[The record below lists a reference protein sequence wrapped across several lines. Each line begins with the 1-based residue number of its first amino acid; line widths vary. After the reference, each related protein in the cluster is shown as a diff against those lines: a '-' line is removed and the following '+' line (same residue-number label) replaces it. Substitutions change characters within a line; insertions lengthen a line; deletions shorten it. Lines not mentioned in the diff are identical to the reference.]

1 MIVQDPLSK
10 YPRLGRYAL
19 FFSIIPG
26 YFHEYAAEEVIEK
39 SLNRQS
45 VHGFLKLLQDKNV
58 AIAFPSYYK
67 GKYAI
72 KPEVILDYA
81 QVYTPSFIKEAK
93 RTLGSAFKR
102 GDQVQNFYID
112 FLLQLSSFKLSGKA
126 DLNGVLDSCKENAFH
141 PSSWFTDAVK
151 GLILVMACRK
161 EWRPLFKVLSEENK
175 VLAWNLF
182 MDAAAD
188 RSEDYSLEGSEELFL
203 SLGDTIREDVI
214 TWFAS
219 EYDLYRTGFSGFT
232 FDQLSDDYWT
242 KDLLKGIFQASHGN
256 FKEGQKGVLSALK
269 EDVKYHRGHFVY
281 YKNPLFFR
289 PIRNVFLTAVLFLD
303 RGSASTA
310 RKISSLLKKT
320 EEFSKDIASD
330 MVALVFTFV
339 DNPEKITPF
348 DHEAM
353 ASRLK
358 ENDSS
363 LAIFVLAVLC
373 KIFSY
378 GNYRSIL
385 ESHLAKRKKE
395 NNPPLKYILQQAL
408 DALNPNDPEVA
419 KLTAELKCPPLLS
432 HYATLSEWQFG
443 LDKLLNYSKILKK
456 PTSKNTRARI
466 VYLVDIDTFDIQPYR
481 QKSKDGIT
489 WSKGTAV
496 SMSSFA
502 EMLPEMD
509 EADQIAAAKVVR
521 VNSRVARLRGLEVL
535 VRSA

>member
-10 YPRLGRYAL
+10 YPRLGKYAL
-19 FFSIIPG
+19 IFSIIPG
-26 YFHEYAAEEVIEK
+26 YFHEYAAEEVIEQ

-58 AIAFPSYYK
+58 AIAFPSHYK

-93 RTLGSAFKR
+93 RTLGRVLTR
-102 GDQVQNFYID
+102 GDEVQDFYID
-112 FLLQLSSFKLSGKA
+112 FLLQLSFFKLSGKG
-126 DLNGVLDSCKENAFH
+126 DLNGVLSRCKDTALYPF
-141 PSSWFTDAVK
+141 FRFRDAVK
-151 GLILVMACRK
+151 GLILVMACRN
-161 EWRPLFKVLSEENK
+161 EWHPLFTKLSRENK
-175 VLAWNLF
+175 VLAWNFF
-182 MDAAAD
+182 MDAAAGK
-188 RSEDYSLEGSEELFL
+188 SEDFSLGCSKELFL

-219 EYDLYRTGFSGFT
+219 EYDLYRTGFSAFS
-232 FDQLSDDYWT
+232 FDQLSDEYWT
-242 KDLLKGIFQASHGN
+242 KDLLNGIFQASHGN

-281 YKNPLFFR
+281 YKNPIFFR

-310 RKISSLLKKT
+310 RKISSFLKKT

-330 MVALVFTFV
+330 MAALVFTFV
-339 DNPEKITPF
+339 DNPERITPF

-378 GNYRSIL
+378 ADYRSIL

-395 NNPPLKYILQQAL
+395 NNPPLKYIFQQAL
-408 DALNPNDPEVA
+408 DALNPDDPEVS

-456 PTSKNTRARI
+456 PTSKISRARI

-481 QKSKDGIT
+481 QKS
-489 WSKGTAV
+489 
-496 SMSSFA
+496 
-502 EMLPEMD
+502 
-509 EADQIAAAKVVR
+509 
-521 VNSRVARLRGLEVL
+521 
-535 VRSA
+535 

>member
-408 DALNPNDPEVA
+408 DALNP
-419 KLTAELKCPPLLS
+419 
-432 HYATLSEWQFG
+432 
-443 LDKLLNYSKILKK
+443 ILKK

-535 VRSA
+535 YELADTGRTFVSKSKRTAAEVMKQRRILTLQKN

>member
-320 EEFSKDIASD
+320 EEF
-330 MVALVFTFV
+330 
-339 DNPEKITPF
+339 
-348 DHEAM
+348 
-353 ASRLK
+353 
-358 ENDSS
+358 
-363 LAIFVLAVLC
+363 
-373 KIFSY
+373 
-378 GNYRSIL
+378 
-385 ESHLAKRKKE
+385 
-395 NNPPLKYILQQAL
+395 
-408 DALNPNDPEVA
+408 
-419 KLTAELKCPPLLS
+419 
-432 HYATLSEWQFG
+432 
-443 LDKLLNYSKILKK
+443 
-456 PTSKNTRARI
+456 
-466 VYLVDIDTFDIQPYR
+466 
-481 QKSKDGIT
+481 
-489 WSKGTAV
+489 
-496 SMSSFA
+496 
-502 EMLPEMD
+502 
-509 EADQIAAAKVVR
+509 
-521 VNSRVARLRGLEVL
+521 
-535 VRSA
+535 